1 MLNPSHTVSTFF
13 PGEDREFWRSACA
26 ERDARPARPWN
37 EEEIG
42 ALRDFN
48 AQAGAPDAALGQ
60 IARLTDPRTLVVVAG
75 QQAGLFLS
83 PLYVLYK
90 AVAAVKWAERL
101 ERLLERPVI
110 GIFWIASEDHDLE
123 EVRHVHYLDR
133 DGGLARWT
141 YGAGDESI
149 DALQGRSVF
158 DVPLRGDLLARFFE
172 EIGKNVHP
180 TAEKTARI
188 ERWRTMAEG
197 SENFEDFFAR
207 GMARLL
213 GPFGLVLVAPR
224 LAPIRRRAVPVI
236 GREIEKPGES
246 TAWVQHA
253 IEQSRARGAAPPL
266 HRRGDE
272 ANFFLYRDDLRCK
285 VTLGGAGEFLVH
297 HPVSGEIL
305 ERAATNELR
314 GELASKPERFSPNVI
329 TRPVVQDA
337 ALPAIATLAG
347 GVERQYLALLRD
359 VYGFFGVPPSRVLM
373 RPRVL
378 LIEPPLERYME
389 KHGVPAD
396 LLAREAWD
404 EVEERIVRSSGY
416 GAALEALEEVLRNNE
431 ADFRRLGERLGR
443 LAEAPAVA
451 SAIEKTASATR
462 KAMERLE
469 QRVRDEIGR
478 EQEAGGGHLRR
489 LRAALH
495 PDGKPQ
501 ERVLGPCFPFLL
513 NHGEGLVRWLLD
525 SIDLDR
531 DGVQPLFLSNIRE

>member
-1 MLNPSHTVSTFF
+1 MLNPSDTVFTCS
-13 PGEDREFWRSACA
+13 PGEDREFWRTACA
-26 ERDARPARPWN
+26 ERDARPARLWN
-37 EEEIG
+37 DEEIA
-42 ALRDFN
+42 ALRDFI

-60 IARLTDPRTLVVVAG
+60 IARLADPRTLVVVAG

-90 AVAAVKWAERL
+90 AVAAVKWAVRL

-110 GIFWIASEDHDLE
+110 GMFWIASEDHDLE

-158 DVPLRGDLLARFFE
+158 DVPLRGDLLAGFFE
-172 EIGKNVHP
+172 EIEQNVHR
-180 TAEKTARI
+180 TDEKTARI
-188 ERWRTMAEG
+188 EQWRAMAEA
-197 SENFEDFFAR
+197 SESFEDFFAR
-207 GMARLL
+207 GMAHVL
-213 GPFGLVLVAPR
+213 GRFGLVLVPSG
-224 LAPIRRRAVPVI
+224 LGPIRRRAVPAI
-236 GREIEKPGES
+236 EREIEKPGES

-272 ANFFLYRDDLRCK
+272 VNFFLYRDGLRCK
-285 VTLGGAGEFLVH
+285 VTLGAAGEFLVH

-305 ERAATNELR
+305 ERATTDGLQ

-329 TRPVVQDA
+329 TRSVVQDA
-337 ALPAIATLAG
+337 ALPVIAMLAG

-359 VYGFFGVPPSRVLM
+359 VYGFFGVPRSRVLV
-373 RPRVL
+373 RPRAL
-378 LIEPPLERYME
+378 LIEPSLERYME

-404 EVEERIVRSSGY
+404 EVEERIVRSSGH
-416 GAALEALEEVLRNNE
+416 GATLEALEEVLRNNE

-443 LAEAPAVA
+443 LAEVPAVA

-462 KAMERLE
+462 KAMQRLE
-469 QRVRDEIGR
+469 QRVRDEIER
-478 EQEAGGGHLRR
+478 EQEAGGNHLQR

-513 NHGEGLVRWLLD
+513 NHGENLISWLVESL
-525 SIDLDR
+525 DLDDVR
-531 DGVQPLFLSNIRE
+531 VQPLFLSNIRE